1 MALRTNGRRITREDV
16 QAAFSEVLGEG
27 ESTARA
33 AAPQAAVVVG
43 ALAFALLALA
53 YLAGRRRG
61 RKRTAVLEV
70 RRI

>member
-1 MALRTNGRRITREDV
+1 MAAPARAGRITRDDLHR
-16 QAAFSEVLGEG
+16 AISDLLGEG
-27 ESTARA
+27 ETTARS
-33 AAPQAAVVVG
+33 AAPKAAVAAGAV
-43 ALAFALLALA
+43 ALAVIAMA

>member
-1 MALRTNGRRITREDV
+1 MAAGTKGTRITREDLH
-16 QAAFSEVLGEG
+16 AAFNDLLGEG
-27 ESTARA
+27 EATARA
-33 AAPQAAVVVG
+33 AAPQAVVAAGAV
-43 ALAFALLALA
+43 ALALFTVA